1 MPSFPVRRTVP
12 DLPPTEHLELLEGG
26 GVCPFNMEDG
36 RAAWLAASHES
47 VRSLLADRR
56 ISNNPALVPSFSQR
70 EALQKERGQFS
81 RHLFNMDSPEHDIA
95 RRMVAEDFTPRHAE
109 AVRPFFEDAFGRIV
123 DEIVSNGPGAEMVE
137 AFAFPV
143 ATQTICKVLDI
154 PEEDCKYFQRR
165 TEQIIEMDRGE
176 ENLEAVI
183 ELRGY
188 VQTLMQQRTEQ
199 PGDDLLSRL
208 ISKAKASE
216 EIVLDDSDLVDNALF
231 LLVAGHE
238 PSANMLGLG
247 VLALAEFPH
256 VAEELRADPSLW
268 PGAIDEMLRY
278 YTIARA
284 TKRVAAADIEIEGH
298 TIKEGDA
305 VIVLLDTSNRDP
317 RLFPDPHELNIHRAA
332 GNHLSFSHGP
342 HACLG
347 KHLVRVQLE
356 VALRAVA
363 ERLPGLRLDVAKEDI
378 PFRGDALSYGPRQL
392 EGAVGQAGEVVGL
405 LEVVDAVG

>member
-1 MPSFPVRRTVP
+1 MPSFPVRRTMP
-12 DLPPTEHLELLEGG
+12 DIPPTEHLELLEEGR
-26 GVCPFNMEDG
+26 GVCPFTMEDG
-36 RAAWLAASHES
+36 RPAWLAASHEA

-56 ISNNPALVPSFSQR
+56 ISNNPAKVPSFSQR

-109 AVRPFFEDAFGRIV
+109 AVRPYFEEVFGAIV
-123 DEIVSNGPGAEMVE
+123 DEIVRKGPPTEIVE

-143 ATQTICKVLDI
+143 ATRTICKVLDI
-154 PEEDCKYFQRR
+154 PEEDCEYFQKR

-188 VQTLMQQRTEQ
+188 VESVVQQRTRK
-199 PGDDLLSRL
+199 PGDDLLSRM
-208 ISKAKASE
+208 IVRAKASKD
-216 EIVLDDSDLVDNALF
+216 ITLSDADLVDNAMF

-247 VLALAEFPH
+247 VMALAEFPD
-256 VAEELRADPSLW
+256 VAEELRAEPNLW

-284 TKRVAAADIEIEGH
+284 TKRVAAADIDYEGQQ
-298 TIKEGDA
+298 IKEGDA

-317 RLFPDPHELNIHRAA
+317 QVYSDPHRLDIRRPA
-332 GNHLSFSHGP
+332 GNHLAFSYGP
-342 HACLG
+342 HQCLG

-356 VALRAVA
+356 TALRAVA
-363 ERLPGLRLDVAKEDI
+363 DRLPGLRLDVAKEDT

-392 EGAVGQAGEVVGL
+392 RVTW
-405 LEVVDAVG
+405 

>member
-1 MPSFPVRRTVP
+1 MANFPVRRTVP
-12 DLPPTEHLELLEGG
+12 DMPPMEHLELLKESG
-26 GVCPFNMEDG
+26 GVCPFTMEDG
-36 RAAWLAASHES
+36 RAAWLASSHQA
-47 VRSLLADRR
+47 VRGLLADRR
-56 ISNNPALVPSFSQR
+56 ISNNPAKTPSFSQR
-70 EALQKERGQFS
+70 ETLQKQRGQFS
-81 RHLFNMDSPEHDIA
+81 RHLFNMDSPEHDVA

-109 AVRPFFEDAFGRIV
+109 EVRPFFEEIFGEIV
-123 DEIVSNGPGAEMVE
+123 DEIVRKGPGAEMVE

-143 ATQTICKVLDI
+143 ATKTICKVLDI
-154 PEEDCKYFQRR
+154 PEEDCHYFQKR

-188 VQTLMQQRTEQ
+188 VAELMRQRTEN

-208 ISKAKASE
+208 ILKAQASGDIE
-216 EIVLDDSDLVDNALF
+216 LSASDLVDNALF

-284 TKRVAAADIEIEGH
+284 TKRVAAADIEIEGQ

-305 VIVLLDTSNRDP
+305 VIVLLDTSNRDDSV
-317 RLFPDPHELNIHRAA
+317 FPNPHELDIRRAA
-332 GNHLSFSHGP
+332 GNHLAFSHGP
-342 HACLG
+342 HQCLG

-363 ERLPGLRLDVAKEDI
+363 ERIPGLRLDISKEDI

-392 EGAVGQAGEVVGL
+392 RVTW
-405 LEVVDAVG
+405 

>member
-1 MPSFPVRRTVP
+1 MPSFPVRRSVP
-12 DLPPTEHLELLEGG
+12 DTPPDEHLELLEEGR
-26 GVCPFNMEDG
+26 GVCPFTMEDG
-36 RAAWLAASHES
+36 RPAWLAASHEA
-47 VRSLLADRR
+47 VRTLLADRR
-56 ISNNPALVPSFSQR
+56 ISNNPAKVPAFSQR
-70 EALQKERGQFS
+70 EALQKQKGQFS

-95 RRMVAEDFTPRHAE
+95 RRLVAGDFTPRHAE
-109 AVRPFFEDAFGRIV
+109 EVRPYFEEVFGEIV
-123 DEIVSNGPGAEMVE
+123 DEIVRKGPPAEMVE

-143 ATQTICKVLDI
+143 ATRTICKVLDI
-154 PEEDCKYFQRR
+154 PEEDCQYFQKR

-176 ENLEAVI
+176 ENLEALV

-188 VQTLMQQRTEQ
+188 VESVVRERTRK
-199 PGDDLLSRL
+199 PGDDLLSRM
-208 ISKAKASE
+208 IVKARASD
-216 EIVLDDSDLVDNALF
+216 EIRLGDSDLVDNAIF

-247 VLALAEFPH
+247 VLALAEFPD
-256 VAEELRADPSLW
+256 VAEELRADPGLW

-284 TKRVAAADIEIEGH
+284 TKRVAAADIDIEGQ

-317 RLFPDPHELNIHRAA
+317 QMYPEPDRLDIRRQA
-332 GNHLSFSHGP
+332 GSHLAFSHGP
-342 HACLG
+342 HQCLG

-363 ERLPGLRLDVAKEDI
+363 ERLPGLRLDIAKEDI

-392 EGAVGQAGEVVGL
+392 RVAW
-405 LEVVDAVG
+405 

>member
-12 DLPPTEHLELLEGG
+12 DTPPAEHLDLLQQG
-26 GVCPFNMEDG
+26 GVCPFTMEDG
-36 RAAWLAASHES
+36 RPAWLASGHEAI
-47 VRSLLADRR
+47 RNLLADRR
-56 ISNNPALVPSFSQR
+56 ISNDPALTPAFSQR

-81 RHLFNMDSPEHDIA
+81 RHLFNMDPPEHDIA
-95 RRMVAEDFTPRHAE
+95 RRMVAEDFTPKGAEDIRPYFE
-109 AVRPFFEDAFGRIV
+109 AVFGGIV
-123 DEIVSNGPGAEMVE
+123 DDIVRQGPPAEFVE

-143 ATQTICKVLDI
+143 ATKTICKVLDI
-154 PEEDCKYFQRR
+154 PEEDCKYFQKR

-176 ENLEAVI
+176 ENLEAVA
-183 ELRGY
+183 ELRLY
-188 VQTLMQQRTEQ
+188 VESLMRERTRR

-208 ISKAKASE
+208 IQRAKASDK
-216 EIVLDDSDLVDNALF
+216 IDLSDSDLVDNAMF

-247 VLALAEFPH
+247 VLALCEFPET
-256 VAEELRADPSLW
+256 AQELRDDPALW

-284 TKRVAAADIEIEGH
+284 TKRVAAQDLEIEGH
-298 TIKEGDA
+298 TIKAGEA
-305 VIVLLDTSNRDP
+305 VITLLDTGNRDP
-317 RLFPDPHELNIHRAA
+317 DVYRDPQRLDIRRPA
-332 GNHLSFSHGP
+332 GNHLAFSHGP
-342 HACLG
+342 HQCLG

-363 ERLPGLRLDVAKEDI
+363 DRLPGLRLDVAKDDI

-392 EGAVGQAGEVVGL
+392 RVAW
-405 LEVVDAVG
+405 